1 MAAGKIVKASVEAL
15 LVSVEIG
22 GLKLRPR
29 VVKTRRLVTVE
40 MLWPRPAIARKSSA
54 RELVFRKALA
64 DVSGEPWSRRMLLR
78 EDVEGHCGFGVT
90 VSEVLD
96 DEWIEKFMRATAK
109 YALRE
114 FSSVIQQYTAGI
126 SDIAAAPMDAL
137 AQLEGTYPGPKTA
150 LQGVIDFTDA
160 MMPAKG
166 GSCVVT
172 VPLSKPGSEK
182 VQGSLKLEV
191 RRLQ

>member
-1 MAAGKIVKASVEAL
+1 MI
-15 LVSVEIG
+15 
-22 GLKLRPR
+22 
-29 VVKTRRLVTVE
+29 
-40 MLWPRPAIARKSSA
+40 SA
-54 RELVFRKALA
+54 R
-64 DVSGEPWSRRMLLR
+64 
-78 EDVEGHCGFGVT
+78 
-90 VSEVLD
+90 
-96 DEWIEKFMRATAK
+96 
-109 YALRE
+109 
-114 FSSVIQQYTAGI
+114 I